1 MGMKRSYSLTFFLHF
16 LTIHKNPTQWLKNL
30 LYSKKD
36 DTKGN
41 RYVFHTCMKKHID
54 LTHCLEK
61 SSLTNGDS
69 ML

>member
-41 RYVFHTCMKKHID
+41 RYVFHTCIKKL
-54 LTHCLEK
+54 LTCPAKHLHGKER
-61 SSLTNGDS
+61 L
-69 ML
+69 L